1 MLKQIIDIMN
11 DPKENENYNP
21 KFKLILTKIIISFE
35 GYIVRYLK
43 SDEKIKERLYNE
55 ILNAIL
61 YLYIIM
67 FNIKSPEKMILF
79 FNTPILLNLLKRF
92 LEVFKDIDG
101 EDEEDDDEDENNVT
115 KGIKLSHFMLNI
127 CFDDIKRK
135 IFLSGNDEL
144 MKIYQNNVYGL
155 FLGIFPS
162 SNERFRPN
170 KKYCDFIKD
179 IIELKLDYYINN
191 LKGENSEIFCRNL
204 IPILLTN
211 KEFDFISFY
220 IYVVKKHIEIIRKSY
235 NNELTSLFRADDF
248 TNDLIK
254 NLILI
259 FGNDSFMISF
269 YSTLPKEYLSIND
282 IEFDLDIFE
291 NFLHKFLEK
300 LAEKLPYIIRI
311 LLKIVHIC
319 VKDLNETKDSYN
331 VIYTILIF
339 NFFISPT
346 TLDLFGISMVKY
358 KSLRQLTRI
367 LRNIFFGKEF
377 DTNDKL
383 SYFNKKVE
391 IFHNYIN
398 DQFNIILEGID
409 IEKDKIEINKK
420 INNIL
425 AKCENNNT
433 KNNEEN
439 NIIFLPTFCY
449 QYYWKNILKSINGLP
464 NVN

>member
-1 MLKQIIDIMN
+1 M
-11 DPKENENYNP
+11 
-21 KFKLILTKIIISFE
+21 
-35 GYIVRYLK
+35 
-43 SDEKIKERLYNE
+43 
-55 ILNAIL
+55 
-61 YLYIIM
+61 
-67 FNIKSPEKMILF
+67 
-79 FNTPILLNLLKRF
+79 
-92 LEVFKDIDG
+92 
-101 EDEEDDDEDENNVT
+101 
-115 KGIKLSHFMLNI
+115 
-127 CFDDIKRK
+127 
-135 IFLSGNDEL
+135 
-144 MKIYQNNVYGL
+144 
-155 FLGIFPS
+155 
-162 SNERFRPN
+162 
-170 KKYCDFIKD
+170 
-179 IIELKLDYYINN
+179 
-191 LKGENSEIFCRNL
+191 
-204 IPILLTN
+204 
-211 KEFDFISFY
+211 
-220 IYVVKKHIEIIRKSY
+220 
-235 NNELTSLFRADDF
+235 
-248 TNDLIK
+248 
-254 NLILI
+254 
-259 FGNDSFMISF
+259 
-269 YSTLPKEYLSIND
+269 
-282 IEFDLDIFE
+282 
-291 NFLHKFLEK
+291 
-300 LAEKLPYIIRI
+300 PYIIRI

-398 DQFNIILEGID
+398 DQFNFILEGID